1 MSKWVQHKSGQGE
14 KWEVDERYSEHNDFY
29 RVRQPHDSQY
39 VLRLPISEYIECSPP
54 EEWEDVTAECDW
66 GSAGEG
72 LEATIFHSGLSLLAG
87 RGYRLR
93 RVKLYPAELGTG
105 DNRTKWAFI
114 VERRKS

>member
-1 MSKWVQHKSGQGE
+1 MSRWVQHKSGQGE
-14 KWEVDERYSEHNDFY
+14 KWEVLETKTGFEEFEW
-29 RVRQPHDSQY
+29 RVKANSHCYHHD
-39 VLRLPISEYIECSPP
+39 LPKSEYIECPPP

-72 LEATIFHSGLSLLAG
+72 LEATIFHSGLRLLAG

-114 VERRKS
+114 VEKRKL